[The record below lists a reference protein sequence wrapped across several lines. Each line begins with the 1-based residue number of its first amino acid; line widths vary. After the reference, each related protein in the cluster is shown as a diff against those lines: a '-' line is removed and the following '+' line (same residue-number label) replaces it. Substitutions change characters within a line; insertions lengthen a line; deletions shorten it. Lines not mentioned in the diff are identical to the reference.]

1 MENAKIPKKSNATF
15 RLIFNHCVHRILE
28 TNDHFLGKFIFHKKS
43 LFLVQTFNSFE
54 SRAQRVG
61 KWIKEPKKL
70 SGQFVDTIL
79 FIIGFCSISLVQFF
93 TLLQFHTMHVSHQFD
108 DRRRRFSVVQG
119 RQKICQS
126 ESCPS
131 QQIRKL
137 LMRARH
143 LASYSTVIIAFLR
156 GSEVSLRYLKN
167 SVYLPKIDKNISYLF
182 LTKKKLI
189 VTKKAF

>member
-1 MENAKIPKKSNATF
+1 MTTF
-15 RLIFNHCVHRILE
+15 QGNSFF
-28 TNDHFLGKFIFHKKS
+28 TKKS

-79 FIIGFCSISLVQFF
+79 FIILLDFARF
-93 TLLQFHTMHVSHQFD
+93 LQFSFL
-108 DRRRRFSVVQG
+108 RFCNFTPCTFRTSLMIAAAAFRVVVQG

-137 LMRARH
+137 LMRARL

-182 LTKKKLI
+182 LTKKIKLFLEQKRRFNT
-189 VTKKAF
+189 VCT

>member
-1 MENAKIPKKSNATF
+1 MTTF
-15 RLIFNHCVHRILE
+15 QGNSFF
-28 TNDHFLGKFIFHKKS
+28 TKKS

-70 SGQFVDTIL
+70 SGQFVDTQIL
-79 FIIGFCSISLVQFF
+79 FIILLDFARFLQFF

-137 LMRARH
+137 LMRARL

-156 GSEVSLRYLKN
+156 GREVSLRYLKN

-182 LTKKKLI
+182 LTEKIKPFFG
-189 VTKKAF
+189 TKKAF